1 MGLIAL
7 LMTGAVLLMNG
18 LVLLQIAEPRTVAIV
33 NIWGGILQ
41 TLTPFVL
48 LTQTH
53 TPVEALGV
61 GPPFLFG
68 LTFLWVGVATLMD
81 LPTVAIGWYCLWVVP
96 VTVVLAIANVTI
108 FADPR
113 FAIVWLNYGML
124 WGLFWAVLALGRVN
138 LARFTGWTA
147 VFLAVWRD
155 GTGRAVARRALD
167 DDSRLGVHRPHDRG
181 GAARVRPRAKRARDA
196 GARGGPRLAATVWAR
211 FSASHARTPAT
222 ERSPSRSP
230 SSPSATTRRR

>member
-41 TLTPFVL
+41 TFTPFVL

-147 VFLAVWRD
+147 VFLAIWGV
-155 GTGRAVARRALD
+155 TAPAVL
-167 DDSRLGVHRPHDRG
+167 LLVGLWTTIP
-181 GAARVRPRAKRARDA
+181 
-196 GARGGPRLAATVWAR
+196 VWA
-211 FSASHARTPAT
+211 FIALTIAAELLAFVLARSEPAMR
-222 ERSPSRSP
+222 EREAVR
-230 SSPSATTRRR
+230 A

>member
-147 VFLAVWRD
+147 VFLAVW
-155 GTGRAVARRALD
+155 GVTAPAVL
-167 DDSRLGVHRPHDRG
+167 LLVGLWTTIP
-181 GAARVRPRAKRARDA
+181 
-196 GARGGPRLAATVWAR
+196 VWA
-211 FSASHARTPAT
+211 FFALTIAAELLAFVLARSEPAMR
-222 ERSPSRSP
+222 EREAVRV
-230 SSPSATTRRR
+230 

>member
-68 LTFLWVGVATLMD
+68 LTFLWVGVATLVD

-147 VFLAVWRD
+147 VFLAVW
-155 GTGRAVARRALD
+155 GVTAPAVL
-167 DDSRLGVHRPHDRG
+167 LLVGLWTTIP
-181 GAARVRPRAKRARDA
+181 
-196 GARGGPRLAATVWAR
+196 VWA
-211 FSASHARTPAT
+211 FIALTIAAELLAFVLARSEPAMR
-222 ERSPSRSP
+222 EREAVRV
-230 SSPSATTRRR
+230 

>member
-18 LVLLQIAEPRTVAIV
+18 LVLLQIAGPRTVAIV

-41 TLTPFVL
+41 TFTPFVL

-147 VFLAVWRD
+147 VFLAIWGV
-155 GTGRAVARRALD
+155 TAPAVLLLVGLWTRI
-167 DDSRLGVHRPHDRG
+167 P
-181 GAARVRPRAKRARDA
+181 
-196 GARGGPRLAATVWAR
+196 VWA
-211 FSASHARTPAT
+211 FIALTIAAELLAFVLARSEPAMR
-222 ERSPSRSP
+222 EREAVR
-230 SSPSATTRRR
+230 A

>member
-33 NIWGGILQ
+33 NIWGGALQ
-41 TLTPFVL
+41 TLTPFFL

-68 LTFLWVGVATLMD
+68 LTFLWVGIATLMES
-81 LPTVAIGWYCLWVVP
+81 PTVAIGWYCLWVVP
-96 VTVVLAIANVTI
+96 ITLVLAIVSATI

-113 FAIVWLNYGML
+113 FAIVWLNYGLL
-124 WGLFWAVLALGRVN
+124 WGLFWAILALGRGD

-147 VFLAVWRD
+147 VFLSAWGVTLPALLLLVGLWTSVPVW
-155 GTGRAVARRALD
+155 AFVALTFVAE
-167 DDSRLGVHRPHDRG
+167 
-181 GAARVRPRAKRARDA
+181 GAAFGLSRSAPRA
-196 GARGGPRLAATVWAR
+196 
-211 FSASHARTPAT
+211 S
-222 ERSPSRSP
+222 
-230 SSPSATTRRR
+230 

>member
-147 VFLAVWRD
+147 VFLAVW
-155 GTGRAVARRALD
+155 GVTAPAVL
-167 DDSRLGVHRPHDRG
+167 LLVGLWTTIP
-181 GAARVRPRAKRARDA
+181 
-196 GARGGPRLAATVWAR
+196 VWA
-211 FSASHARTPAT
+211 FIALTIAAELLAFVLARSEPAMR
-222 ERSPSRSP
+222 EREAVRV
-230 SSPSATTRRR
+230 

>member
-41 TLTPFVL
+41 TFTPFVL

-147 VFLAVWRD
+147 VFLAIWGV
-155 GTGRAVARRALD
+155 TAPAVLLLVGLWTRI
-167 DDSRLGVHRPHDRG
+167 P
-181 GAARVRPRAKRARDA
+181 
-196 GARGGPRLAATVWAR
+196 VWA
-211 FSASHARTPAT
+211 FIALTIAAELLAFVLARSEPAMR
-222 ERSPSRSP
+222 EREAVR
-230 SSPSATTRRR
+230 A